1 MFQGEP
7 DGIYI
12 SGKAS
17 FKFNSTHTKNI
28 RLKWLAVCINFDYT
42 TGSISL
48 FLNGAKLEGNQ
59 RKNISLSED
68 AEQKALIVRIGKY
81 DDDGTPLIGKIV
93 DINIWDR
100 WEKDGNIYDNFS

>member
-12 SGKAS
+12 SGKTS

-28 RLKWLAVCINFDYT
+28 RLKWLAVCISFDYT
-42 TGSISL
+42 TGSTAL
-48 FLNGAKLEGNQ
+48 FLNGKKLEGNQ
-59 RKNISLSED
+59 KQNISLPED
-68 AEQKALIVRIGKY
+68 FEQKALIVRIGKY

-100 WEKDGNIYDNFS
+100 WGKYETMHDN